1 MQIRL
6 DELPKQRKTK
16 NQKFNIVYSISRT
29 ISIIPH
35 NLFYFAQKKKM
46 KAEEKSKWLI
56 FFCSRVLL
64 LAICFHSLSILILC
78 RFLPFTW
85 ICITYLTLYPI
96 NYKFP
101 DSNCITFPEGVKP
114 ERVRTPNTCETL
126 WASLLETQKIDMSF
140 YLIKIMDQLS
150 R

>member
-46 KAEEKSKWLI
+46 KAEEKSK
-56 FFCSRVLL
+56 
-64 LAICFHSLSILILC
+64 
-78 RFLPFTW
+78 
-85 ICITYLTLYPI
+85 
-96 NYKFP
+96 
-101 DSNCITFPEGVKP
+101 
-114 ERVRTPNTCETL
+114 
-126 WASLLETQKIDMSF
+126 
-140 YLIKIMDQLS
+140 
-150 R
+150 